1 MIYALPCVP
10 QGMHCPH
17 LPPAGLGAGDR
28 AKTML
33 RAGVNADTKNKAEP
47 GPAAHEELQRA
58 LQSINDASPGITAGL
73 EPRVSKAAE
82 DHAHAAPCVAAD
94 ADADAPAQADAHRTL
109 QTANDTAD
117 TSEVGFPF

>member
-1 MIYALPCVP
+1 
-10 QGMHCPH
+10 
-17 LPPAGLGAGDR
+17 
-28 AKTML
+28 ML

-47 GPAAHEELQRA
+47 GPAAREEQRRA

-73 EPRVSKAAE
+73 EPRVSAE
-82 DHAHAAPCVAAD
+82 DHAHAAPHVD

-117 TSEVGFPF
+117 TSEVVFIF